1 MKTGILITARL
12 GSTRLK
18 QKHLM
23 EVQGHPIVFY
33 LIERIKHEF
42 EMEINNQKIAI
53 YIATSDE
60 IENRALETVG
70 NSNVTVF
77 YGSINNI
84 PLRHLQTAHKY
95 ELDYII
101 SVDGDDILCSVRG
114 MRAVYNSLI
123 QGADYIKTT
132 ELPFG
137 MNSAGYSTTFLQR
150 CLDECNLN
158 VLETGWGRIF
168 DSSVLLELPIKTT
181 CNNDKLRFTL
191 DYKEDFC
198 FFEHLITSVGS
209 GIIEASDD
217 EIIEVAISK
226 ELFKLNESVNEEY
239 WRNFQQVMEKEG
251 ENIES

>member
-12 GSTRLK
+12 GSTRLIE
-18 QKHLM
+18 KHLK
-23 EVQGHPIVFY
+23 EVQGHPIIFY

-42 EMEINNQKIAI
+42 ETEINNQEIAV
-53 YIATSDE
+53 YITTSDE
-60 IENRALETVG
+60 TENRALETVS
-70 NSNVTVF
+70 SNVNVF

-84 PLRHLQTAHKY
+84 PLRHLQTAYKH

-123 QGADYIKTT
+123 QGADYVKTT
-132 ELPFG
+132 GLPLG

-158 VLETGWGRIF
+158 ILETGWGRIF
-168 DSSVLLELPIKTT
+168 DNSMLQELPIKIT
-181 CNNDKLRFTL
+181 CNNVRLRFTL

-198 FFEHLITSVGS
+198 FFEQLITSLGS
-209 GIIEASDD
+209 RVIKAHDD
-217 EIIEVAISK
+217 EIIEMVISK
-226 ELFKLNESVNEEY
+226 ELYRLNESVEEEY
-239 WRNFQQVMEKEG
+239 WRNFQKAMEKEG